1 MNSPLPVRALF
12 IAASIVVITLL
23 FISDYAPREVNLMS
37 DIRPED
43 EHVQLVCLLQDVR
56 QRENGCVLALRDA
69 SGSEVLA
76 FVSGRLIED
85 LPSTGSLVEV
95 QADVSWENG
104 LFLFVREIRKVI

>member
-1 MNSPLPVRALF
+1 VNASLPVRALF
-12 IAASIVVITLL
+12 IAASIVVIALL

-37 DIRPED
+37 EIRPED
-43 EHVQLVCLLQDVR
+43 ERVQLVCLLQDVR

-76 FVSGRLIED
+76 FVSDRLIED

-95 QADVSWENG
+95 RADVSWENG